1 MLSPCFKSASH
12 VAAAFLL
19 FAGTTLHSQTVDIL
33 GKSATFKLTADL
45 QIVAFNDKAVV
56 VMVKG
61 SPMAGSLK
69 LTVGQGVNA
78 KQGFDQV
85 VSSYQTMRIPI
96 LSSSQ
101 QGNTFTIES
110 RSGASI
116 YDLRRIIAGTYLP
129 QGPGALQKA
138 FLGMVE
144 TPNSSWNSAGAQSLR
159 AALQSFRP
167 KSSAFKDSEAPSLF
181 VVDPPQLV
189 TTSKSS
195 YVIQGLALDN
205 VSPVRLQ
212 VRTRAPGATT
222 GYSAWAET
230 RLNGTAKSKR
240 WTYRLPMQ
248 KAKGTWLVQIRVSD
262 AAGNWT
268 APASASV
275 KRL

>member
-1 MLSPCFKSASH
+1 MFSPRLKSAAY
-12 VAAAFLL
+12 VAATFVLL
-19 FAGTTLHSQTVDIL
+19 TGAPLRGQTVEIL
-33 GKSATFKLTADL
+33 EKSATFNLSSDL
-45 QIVAFNDKAVV
+45 QIVAFNNKAVV

-61 SPMAGSLK
+61 SPMSGSLK

-78 KQGFDQV
+78 KQAFDQV
-85 VSSYQTMRIPI
+85 VSSYKTMRIPI

-110 RSGASI
+110 RTGASV
-116 YDLRRIIAGTYLP
+116 YDLRRIVLGNYLP
-129 QGPGALQKA
+129 QAPGALQKA

-144 TPNSSWNSAGAQSLR
+144 IPNSSWGSAGGQSLR

-181 VVDPPQLV
+181 VVDSSSLV

-205 VSPVRLQ
+205 VSPVLLQ
-212 VRTRAPGATT
+212 VRTRAPGAT
-222 GYSAWAET
+222 GYSAWSDT
-230 RLNGTAKSKR
+230 RLKGTAKSKR

-262 AAGNWT
+262 AAGNRT
-268 APASASV
+268 AVASASV
-275 KRL
+275 RRL